1 MQQRDTTGN
10 SSGGDSAA
18 DRSGAGRFLT
28 WELATLAQ
36 FAHEAN
42 EQNKQLRED
51 LKVAMTAYRELLKVY
66 RP

>member
-1 MQQRDTTGN
+1 MQQPDAAGH
-10 SSGGDSAA
+10 SSRGDSAA
-18 DRSGAGRFLT
+18 DCGGPSRFLT

-51 LKVAMTAYRELLKVY
+51 LQAAMAAYRELL
-66 RP
+66 RRQ

>member
-18 DRSGAGRFLT
+18 DRSGPSRFLT

-51 LKVAMTAYRELLKVY
+51 LQAAMAAYRELL
-66 RP
+66 RRQ

>member
-1 MQQRDTTGN
+1 MQQRDATSHI
-10 SSGGDSAA
+10 SSSDSA
-18 DRSGAGRFLT
+18 DHRSGPSRFLT

-51 LKVAMTAYRELLKVY
+51 LQAAMAAYRELL
-66 RP
+66 RRQ